1 VTRSN
6 TYDEINRFER
16 RNRGGG
22 AVIAG
27 PWTSPATNPAN
38 DWLPTPCNSL
48 QRQFNP
54 AVQSP
59 YVLGARRAAANLEG
73 RRQLNIPKSGKFD
86 FTEKMQ
92 LACFGHWI
100 GAFAVAIPR
109 QMLKGA

>member
-1 VTRSN
+1 
-6 TYDEINRFER
+6 
-16 RNRGGG
+16 
-22 AVIAG
+22 
-27 PWTSPATNPAN
+27 
-38 DWLPTPCNSL
+38 
-48 QRQFNP
+48 
-54 AVQSP
+54 
-59 YVLGARRAAANLEG
+59 VLGARRAAANLEG